1 MTQTVPIPVVL
12 ITGYLGVG
20 KTTLVNHLLT
30 QQAGRKT
37 ALIINEF
44 GPIGV
49 DGALVAEEVAAK
61 YEINRGSLFCS
72 CTKGELI
79 DALQS
84 IAETV
89 RPDVVL
95 IEATGIA
102 TPADFVELIDAP
114 GLAERFTVQAS
125 LAVIDAARFPTAVA
139 TLQAVR
145 RQATWADGLI
155 VNKADTAA
163 QADLDKLAALLAEI
177 NPDAPQVAVVRG
189 QIPAGFID
197 SLTHRPCDIEP
208 SDQPPLDIYT
218 MSFTAEAP
226 VSRDA
231 FTQAVASLGD
241 RLLRLKGNVD
251 FGQGPVFVE
260 LVGADLTVTDAPAS
274 LTGPATSFAVI
285 AWQIGRDQ
293 LLEAFG
299 ELALREGS

>member
-1 MTQTVPIPVVL
+1 MSLPPPIPVIL
-12 ITGYLGVG
+12 ITGYLGAG
-20 KTTLVNHLLT
+20 KTTLVNHLLS
-30 QQAGRKT
+30 QRAEQKV

-79 DALQS
+79 EALQA

-114 GLAERFTVQAS
+114 GLAERFVVQAS

-155 VNKADTAA
+155 VNKTDTVP
-163 QADLDKLAALLAEI
+163 QAELDKLAALLAEI
-177 NPDAPQVAVVRG
+177 NPDAPQTAVVRG

-197 SLTHRPCDIEP
+197 CLTHRPCQIEP
-208 SDQPPLDIYT
+208 SDQPPLDIFT
-218 MSFTAEAP
+218 MSFTTQAP
-226 VSRDA
+226 VDREA
-231 FTQAVASLGD
+231 FTRAVESMGQG
-241 RLLRLKGNVD
+241 LLRLKGNVD
-251 FGQGPVFVE
+251 FGDGPRFVE
-260 LVGADLTVTDAPAS
+260 LVGTDLSIADAPVQLGQTPTA
-274 LTGPATSFAVI
+274 FAVI
-285 AWQIGRDQ
+285 AWQIGRDELQ
-293 LLEAFG
+293 TAFG
-299 ELALREGS
+299 DLGLAGQ